1 MVRTSIFPSHF
12 SRGGHLQRTK
22 LPSSMHVRE
31 SCKSEDLRICWGMVP
46 AAAARRSG
54 GERSTGVGRE
64 TSSRPHAGRT
74 ELPANDTKAYDRR
87 GFNIV
92 RCLPPQTSS
101 GRQCNMLARAVAAA
115 LVVTLPC
122 AAATSEPDRP
132 SWKAGHSVCHSFEG
146 FQPTDLFPIRSPLV
160 VADFLGPQLA
170 HGAKYKRRPASP
182 LSRRSLRGSS
192 GLAARC
198 CLRAALAF
206 ATHPGAWAAASLAS
220 GGSDCVVT
228 LRRAARSARSAR
240 VTAT

>member
-12 SRGGHLQRTK
+12 SRGGRLQRTEVILK
-22 LPSSMHVRE
+22 IRGPANLAGVWCPRPPRAAQGANAQPAWGGKRPADHTRVELNFQRTT
-31 SCKSEDLRICWGMVP
+31 LRITTGRGRTRPLP
-46 AAAARRSG
+46 AAS
-54 GERSTGVGRE
+54 
-64 TSSRPHAGRT
+64 
-74 ELPANDTKAYDRR
+74 N
-87 GFNIV
+87 F
-92 RCLPPQTSS
+92 
-101 GRQCNMLARAVAAA
+101 GRQCNMFARAAAA
-115 LVVTLPC
+115 YLVVGSLTLPC
-122 AAATSEPDRP
+122 AATSEPDRP

-170 HGAKYKRRPASP
+170 HHAKCKRRPASP

-220 GGSDCVVT
+220 GGSDCVGT